1 MKLIEFSIS
10 KDCIALERGADY
22 FDLHNNFDFKGL
34 AYSSAQRTLD
44 LFWQRGTGD
53 WIKATEPEKLRL
65 VFSEV
70 YLFKTHERDVD
81 FPFTEDDCL
90 DSIGFLSNDML
101 AEMGSFTSNKPKEGR
116 THLIAIFM
124 SNFSI
129 KVGAESVALHV
140 TGSLT
145 HHSSGTPNGAP

>member
-1 MKLIEFSIS
+1 MKLVGFSIS
-10 KDCIALERGADY
+10 KDCIALEREADY
-22 FDLHNNFDFKGL
+22 FDLHNNFDFIGL

-44 LFWQRGTGD
+44 LFWHRGTGD
-53 WIKATEPEKLRL
+53 WVKPTEPAKLRL

-70 YLFKTHERDVD
+70 YLFKTHERDLGL
-81 FPFTEDDCL
+81 PFTEDDCL
-90 DSIGFLSNDML
+90 DSIGFLWNDML
-101 AEMGSFTSNKPKEGR
+101 AEMGSFTSNEPKEGC

-140 TGSLT
+140 TGS
-145 HHSSGTPNGAP
+145 A